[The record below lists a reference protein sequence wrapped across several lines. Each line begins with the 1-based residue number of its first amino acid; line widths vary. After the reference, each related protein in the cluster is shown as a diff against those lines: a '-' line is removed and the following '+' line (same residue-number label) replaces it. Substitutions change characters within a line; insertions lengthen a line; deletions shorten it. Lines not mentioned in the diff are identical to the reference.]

1 MENTLDHFEEQ
12 NHLTDKD
19 ILTKIWTAPRSIFK
33 YINDSKYDKY
43 TYIFLFLSGVS
54 SAFDRANMKN
64 LGDEMSLFAII
75 GLCTILGGLFG
86 WINFY
91 LYAALCSWTGKW
103 LNGQGNT
110 NSILRIISYAML
122 PLILSLILLIP
133 QLLIFGNEIFKEA
146 GELYSDGWISKIII
160 YTFFLF
166 DLLLGAWSIILL
178 IIGISEVQKLSIGK
192 SIINLLLPVSIILIP
207 ILLFDL
213 IKFFFN

>member
-1 MENTLDHFEEQ
+1 M
-12 NHLTDKD
+12 
-19 ILTKIWTAPRSIFK
+19 
-33 YINDSKYDKY
+33 
-43 TYIFLFLSGVS
+43 
-54 SAFDRANMKN
+54 
-64 LGDEMSLFAII
+64 
-75 GLCTILGGLFG
+75 
-86 WINFY
+86 
-91 LYAALCSWTGKW
+91 
-103 LNGQGNT
+103 
-110 NSILRIISYAML
+110 LRFFF
-122 PLILSLILLIP
+122 LIP

-192 SIINLLLPVSIILIP
+192 ALINLLLPVSIILIP